1 MNFNRTSISRIAGA
15 VGLSLAL
22 SLGATTAFADD
33 DEQEAYLYE
42 GTCAELEAAT
52 VVDDITDLDDDDDDV
67 REHWELIGN
76 GQDMP
81 DGLLAEEDDVD
92 DFDNGVQEL
101 VDGEYAVVVHETDD
115 RDSAVLACGDIDG
128 ELENDSLLIEL
139 DEVDGSGFEGR
150 ALMHPD
156 DDDDD
161 DDDMDIEFVV
171 GIYPAGSVDPLQE
184 ATPGS

>member
-1 MNFNRTSISRIAGA
+1 MQFTLKAMPRIAGA

-22 SLGATTAFADD
+22 SLGAATAFADD
-33 DEQEAYLYE
+33 DEPEAYLYE
-42 GTCAELEAAT
+42 GTCADLEAAT

-76 GQDMP
+76 GQEMP
-81 DGLLAEEDDVD
+81 TGLLAEDDDVD
-92 DFDNGVQEL
+92 DIDDGVQGL
-101 VDGEYAVVVHETDD
+101 VDGEYAVVVHETEN
-115 RDSAVLACGDIDG
+115 RDSTVLVCGNIEGDV
-128 ELENDSLLIEL
+128 ENNSLLIEL

-150 ALMHPD
+150 SFMHLD

-161 DDDMDIEFVV
+161 DDLDIEFVV
-171 GIYPAGSVDPLQE
+171 GIYPAGSVDPLPA

>member
-1 MNFNRTSISRIAGA
+1 MHFKLKAMPRIVGA

-22 SLGATTAFADD
+22 SLGASTAFADD
-33 DEQEAYLYE
+33 DEPNAYLYE

-67 REHWELIGN
+67 REHWEFIGN
-76 GQDMP
+76 GQEMP

-92 DFDNGVQEL
+92 DIDNGVQGL
-101 VDGEYAVVVHETDD
+101 VDGEYAVVVHETES
-115 RDSAVLACGDIDG
+115 RDSAVLVCGDIDG
-128 ELENDSLLIEL
+128 DVENESLLIEL

-150 ALMHPD
+150 AFMHPD
-156 DDDDD
+156 DDDDHD
-161 DDDMDIEFVV
+161 DIDIEFVV

-184 ATPGS
+184 STPES